1 MSQRR
6 VKSTPRS
13 VKAQSKQVAP
23 LRMPVKGQPKA
34 VATAAPVVPPTS
46 QMMNIEFGPDDPFA
60 SIRYNRNTKLENQK
74 LALHLLDATEAV
86 SHHSFSSKMLT
97 CIRLSRPVI
106 WTLNRKTTFVP
117 YGPFSTMRK
126 RRMPARWAR
135 AKPLNLMRP
144 SFIWL
149 LL

>member
-23 LRMPVKGQPKA
+23 LRMSVKGQTKA
-34 VATAAPVVPPTS
+34 AAAAATPVVPPTT
-46 QMMNIEFGPDDPFA
+46 QMMNIEFGPEDPFA

-86 SHHSFSSKMLT
+86 ICHLFSLLISSLL
-97 CIRLSRPVI
+97 RL
-106 WTLNRKTTFVP
+106 
-117 YGPFSTMRK
+117 
-126 RRMPARWAR
+126 
-135 AKPLNLMRP
+135 
-144 SFIWL
+144 
-149 LL
+149 